1 MVKGIKRR
9 KRGGPSVK
17 SSEPIFCFHCFEN
30 GSNRET
36 AATIKKNLPRHNK
49 RWQSELDPV
58 KDQAWML
65 VWTQGASSA
74 VRNNAITSFLRP
86 RTPRRSTPRPQPQ
99 TPIIIK
105 KEPETMIKIEP
116 EPSQSFTVL
125 TAASLVSDKDKDTPA
140 PVRTR

>member
-17 SSEPIFCFHCFEN
+17 SSEPVFCSHCFEN

-36 AATIKKNLPRHNK
+36 AATIKNNLPRHNK
-49 RWQSELDPV
+49 RWHSELDPV

-74 VRNNAITSFLRP
+74 VRNNAITSFLRL
-86 RTPRRSTPRPQPQ
+86 RRSTRPQPQ

-105 KEPETMIKIEP
+105 KESEK
-116 EPSQSFTVL
+116 
-125 TAASLVSDKDKDTPA
+125 
-140 PVRTR
+140 